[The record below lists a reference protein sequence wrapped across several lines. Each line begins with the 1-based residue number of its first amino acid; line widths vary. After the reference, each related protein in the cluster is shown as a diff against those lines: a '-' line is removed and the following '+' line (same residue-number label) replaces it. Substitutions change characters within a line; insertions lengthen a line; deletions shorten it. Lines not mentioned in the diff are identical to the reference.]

1 MTFGRSG
8 GWLMP
13 LWIAGLVALLLTV
26 LAWPISALVRRHY
39 KATYALSGRDATA
52 HRRMRWIA
60 LLEILLIVAIGTT
73 FGMMFNSLKYMGPGI
88 EKWVAVLRFV
98 TLVVLIVGAVV
109 ALWNA
114 AVVLGSGQRRW
125 PAKVWSIVLA
135 VSCVITLW
143 VGLVFKLAGFGGNF

>member
-1 MTFGRSG
+1 MAATIVIRDVEGIDETR
-8 GWLMP
+8 
-13 LWIAGLVALLLTV
+13 AVEALQNEV
-26 LAWPISALVRRHY
+26 W
-39 KATYALSGRDATA
+39 G
-52 HRRMRWIA
+52 
-60 LLEILLIVAIGTT
+60 
-73 FGMMFNSLKYMGPGI
+73 MGPGI